1 MPDLSHLWQRFV
13 LAAALVFG
21 LALGVA
27 ATIFGYS
34 NTRTVD
40 IGFSVVHLRGIPLW
54 TVAIV
59 PLVVV
64 LAAGTLYHWWNS
76 LHHFSEH
83 MRHRHR
89 VRELEAEVASLK
101 SRLDELLEMPG
112 HAETAT
118 GSVVESVVAPVETLE
133 SLTTAVTNVSGRQIP
148 RVIVAVGE
156 RRATL
161 PVRELLDLRLKGIKV
176 EDSSLLLEK
185 ITAQPSWKH
194 RLMLSCLVAIPMSL
208 R

>member
-34 NTRTVD
+34 NTGTVD
-40 IGFSVVHLRGIPLW
+40 IGFSVVHLKGIPLW

-83 MRHRHR
+83 MRHRRR

-101 SRLDELLEMPG
+101 ARLDELLEMPG

-118 GSVVESVVAPVETLE
+118 GPVAEPVGAPLETVELPKDETVSMEPIASNGDDTSSKKGRKREPVTPAAE
-133 SLTTAVTNVSGRQIP
+133 SLPMKRPSDGPTNGEDKPEPTAGP
-148 RVIVAVGE
+148 
-156 RRATL
+156 
-161 PVRELLDLRLKGIKV
+161 
-176 EDSSLLLEK
+176 
-185 ITAQPSWKH
+185 
-194 RLMLSCLVAIPMSL
+194 
-208 R
+208 

>member
-21 LALGVA
+21 LAVGVA
-27 ATIFGYS
+27 ATVFGYS
-34 NTRTVD
+34 NTGPVD
-40 IGFSVVHLRGIPLW
+40 IGFSVVHLKGIPLW

-83 MRHRHR
+83 MRHRRR
-89 VRELEAEVASLK
+89 VRELEAELTSLK
-101 SRLDELLEMPG
+101 ARLDELLEMPG

-118 GSVVESVVAPVETLE
+118 SPAAEPAITPVETVVEPRAEEPVPADPIVSNGENGSAKNGRKRQPVTPAAE
-133 SLTTAVTNVSGRQIP
+133 SLPSNGEEKPEATAEP
-148 RVIVAVGE
+148 
-156 RRATL
+156 
-161 PVRELLDLRLKGIKV
+161 
-176 EDSSLLLEK
+176 
-185 ITAQPSWKH
+185 
-194 RLMLSCLVAIPMSL
+194 
-208 R
+208 

>member
-34 NTRTVD
+34 NTGTVD
-40 IGFSVVHLRGIPLW
+40 IAFSVFHLKGIPLW

-59 PLVVV
+59 PLVLV

-83 MRHRHR
+83 MRHRRR
-89 VRELEAEVASLK
+89 VKELEAELASLK
-101 SRLDELLEMPG
+101 ARLDELLEMPG
-112 HAETAT
+112 HAE
-118 GSVVESVVAPVETLE
+118 GSAPVQAADTPAAVESTIEAVEPTEAEESSMTLE
-133 SLTTAVTNVSGRQIP
+133 PASTNGEDKNSKKNRKREALTAAAESLPLN
-148 RVIVAVGE
+148 GE
-156 RRATL
+156 
-161 PVRELLDLRLKGIKV
+161 
-176 EDSSLLLEK
+176 EK
-185 ITAQPSWKH
+185 PEPPAG
-194 RLMLSCLVAIPMSL
+194 A
-208 R
+208 

>member
-1 MPDLSHLWQRFV
+1 VPDLSHLWQRFV

-34 NTRTVD
+34 NTGTVD
-40 IGFSVVHLRGIPLW
+40 LGFSVVHLKGIPLW

-83 MRHRHR
+83 MRHRRR

-118 GSVVESVVAPVETLE
+118 GPAPEPVISAAETVE
-133 SLTTAVTNVSGRQIP
+133 
-148 RVIVAVGE
+148 
-156 RRATL
+156 
-161 PVRELLDLRLKGIKV
+161 
-176 EDSSLLLEK
+176 LLEK
-185 ITAQPSWKH
+185 EEEPAAPTE
-194 RLMLSCLVAIPMSL
+194 PMASNGDNTSARKGRKREPVTPAAESL
-208 R
+208 PMNGEDKPEPTVGP

>member
-1 MPDLSHLWQRFV
+1 LSHLWQRFV

-27 ATIFGYS
+27 ATVFGYS

-40 IGFSVVHLRGIPLW
+40 VGFSVLHLKGIPLW

-64 LAAGTLYHWWNS
+64 LAAGTLYHWWNG

-83 MRHRHR
+83 MRHRRR
-89 VRELEAEVASLK
+89 VRELEAELASVK

-112 HAETAT
+112 HAETSTAPP
-118 GSVVESVVAPVETLE
+118 VETIAPVEE
-133 SLTTAVTNVSGRQIP
+133 VEAAEPVEDGVFSPHVEPPASDGPVGSNGNDKNVSKGRK
-148 RVIVAVGE
+148 REVVTTLAAE
-156 RRATL
+156 TL
-161 PVRELLDLRLKGIKV
+161 PMNGPLNREDKP
-176 EDSSLLLEK
+176 EP
-185 ITAQPSWKH
+185 TAGS
-194 RLMLSCLVAIPMSL
+194 
-208 R
+208 

>member
-1 MPDLSHLWQRFV
+1 LSHLWQRFV

-34 NTRTVD
+34 NTGTVD
-40 IGFSVVHLRGIPLW
+40 LGFSVVHLKGIPLW

-59 PLVVV
+59 PLVLV

-112 HAETAT
+112 HAEIAT
-118 GSVVESVVAPVETLE
+118 GSVVEPVVAPVETVE
-133 SLTTAVTNVSGRQIP
+133 SLTKETVPMERVAPNGEEASAKKGRKREPVTPAAESLPENIEEKNP
-148 RVIVAVGE
+148 EPTVG
-156 RRATL
+156 
-161 PVRELLDLRLKGIKV
+161 P
-176 EDSSLLLEK
+176 
-185 ITAQPSWKH
+185 
-194 RLMLSCLVAIPMSL
+194 
-208 R
+208 

>member
-1 MPDLSHLWQRFV
+1 M
-13 LAAALVFG
+13 LASALVFG

-34 NTRTVD
+34 NTGTVD

-64 LAAGTLYHWWNS
+64 LAAGTLYHWWNG

-83 MRHRHR
+83 MRHRRR
-89 VRELEAEVASLK
+89 VRELESEVASLK

-118 GSVVESVVAPVETLE
+118 GPVAEPDIAPTETVEPVEEEEPAPVEPAA
-133 SLTTAVTNVSGRQIP
+133 SNGDDLTVRKGRQREP
-148 RVIVAVGE
+148 VTPSGE
-156 RRATL
+156 SF
-161 PVRELLDLRLKGIKV
+161 PVNGPISGE
-176 EDSSLLLEK
+176 EK
-185 ITAQPSWKH
+185 PEPTAGP
-194 RLMLSCLVAIPMSL
+194 
-208 R
+208 

>member
-13 LAAALVFG
+13 LASALVFG
-21 LALGVA
+21 LALGVG

-34 NTRTVD
+34 NTGKVD

-83 MRHRHR
+83 MRHRRR
-89 VRELEAEVASLK
+89 VKELEAEVASLK
-101 SRLDELLEMPG
+101 ARLDELLEMPG
-112 HAETAT
+112 HAETKPSA
-118 GSVVESVVAPVETLE
+118 EVASVETAATNGSDTAPKRQRKRISLSSASETETVATPTDGAPETQPREE
-133 SLTTAVTNVSGRQIP
+133 SSQET
-148 RVIVAVGE
+148 
-156 RRATL
+156 
-161 PVRELLDLRLKGIKV
+161 
-176 EDSSLLLEK
+176 
-185 ITAQPSWKH
+185 
-194 RLMLSCLVAIPMSL
+194 
-208 R
+208 

>member
-1 MPDLSHLWQRFV
+1 VPDLSHLWQRFV

-34 NTRTVD
+34 NTGTVD
-40 IGFSVVHLRGIPLW
+40 IAFSVFHLKGIPLW
-54 TVAIV
+54 SVAIV

-83 MRHRHR
+83 MRHRRR
-89 VRELEAEVASLK
+89 VKELEAELASLK

-112 HAETAT
+112 HAEA
-118 GSVVESVVAPVETLE
+118 SAPVLAADNPAPVESTVEAVEPTDAEESPVTLE
-133 SLTTAVTNVSGRQIP
+133 PASTNGEDKNSKKNRKREALTAAAESLPLNGEEKSEPTAG
-148 RVIVAVGE
+148 A
-156 RRATL
+156 
-161 PVRELLDLRLKGIKV
+161 
-176 EDSSLLLEK
+176 
-185 ITAQPSWKH
+185 
-194 RLMLSCLVAIPMSL
+194 
-208 R
+208 